1 MANGWWI
8 LKTLLINMIKQLLLV
23 GLGGMLGSMLRYA
36 TGLVLKSTQWPAA
49 TLVVNLS
56 GSFLMGLVLGIAI
69 KNESFDNNW
78 RLFLATGVCG
88 GFTTFSA
95 FSVEG
100 LQLLQQQR
108 YSIFFLYFAL
118 SILLGLG
125 ATWLGF
131 ILTK

>member
-8 LKTLLINMIKQLLLV
+8 LKTLLISMIKQLLLV

-36 TGLVLKSTQWPAA
+36 TGLALKSTQWPVA
-49 TLVVNLS
+49 TFAVNLS
-56 GSFLMGLVLGIAI
+56 GSFLIGLVLGFAL
-69 KNESFDNNW
+69 KNESFDTSW

-95 FSVEG
+95 FSAEG

-108 YSIFFLYFAL
+108 YSIFFLYFAS

-131 ILTK
+131 TLTK

>member
-1 MANGWWI
+1 
-8 LKTLLINMIKQLLLV
+8 MIKQLLLV

-36 TGLVLKSTQWPAA
+36 TGLALKSSQWPVGTFA
-49 TLVVNLS
+49 VNLS
-56 GSFLMGLVLGIAI
+56 GSFLMGLVFGIAL

-78 RLFLATGVCG
+78 RLFLTTGVCG

-95 FSVEG
+95 FSAEG

-108 YSIFFLYFAL
+108 YSVFFVYFAL

-131 ILTK
+131 TLAR

>member
-23 GLGGMLGSMLRYA
+23 GFGGMLGSMLRYA
-36 TGLVLKSTQWPAA
+36 TGLALKSTQWPVG
-49 TLVVNLS
+49 TFVVNLS
-56 GSFLMGLVLGIAI
+56 GSFMLGVVLGVAL
-69 KNESFDNNW
+69 KNELFDTNW

-95 FSVEG
+95 FSAEG
-100 LQLLQQQR
+100 IQLLQQQR

-125 ATWLGF
+125 ASWLGL